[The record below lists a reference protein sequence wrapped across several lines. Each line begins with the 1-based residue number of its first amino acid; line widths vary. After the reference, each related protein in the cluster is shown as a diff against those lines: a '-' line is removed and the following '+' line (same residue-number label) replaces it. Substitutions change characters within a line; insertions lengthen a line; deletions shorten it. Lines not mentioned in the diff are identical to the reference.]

1 MSIITLLGFVLC
13 GILLG
18 AGVVY
23 VAYTTSNPNIEKHLY
38 DEIYQLETWNLHWK
52 RECERMHHELV
63 RANGS
68 HSCKYCDPK
77 KKNSV
82 D

>member
-1 MSIITLLGFVLC
+1 MSVITLLGFVLC

-23 VAYTTSNPNIEKHLY
+23 VAYTATNPNIEKRLY

-63 RANGS
+63 RANAT
-68 HSCKYCDPK
+68 HSCVYCTP
-77 KKNSV
+77 STERR
-82 D
+82 